1 MKGLLLKDFYT
12 IFKQAKFFLILI
24 LVISVIPGLNMA
36 ALAIPCASFLPIMA
50 LAYDERSKWDTL
62 AAMMPYSRRQLALS
76 KYVLGYCTVAAAALL
91 VFITRTLLAAVRHQA
106 VAAEEWMALAV
117 LICVA
122 VIVQSLVMPILF
134 KVGTEKGRLAYAALI
149 SVVGMSGLF
158 WGDIPASVLAAAP
171 ELHPSIAILW
181 ALPLAVVINVLS
193 MAVSARIYRTKE
205 A

>member
-12 IFKQAKFFLILI
+12 IFKQAKIFLILI
-24 LVISVIPGLNMA
+24 LAFSVMPGYNMGA
-36 ALAIPCASFLPIMA
+36 FAIMYASFLPITA

-62 AAMMPYSRRQLALS
+62 AAMMPYSHRQLFMS

>member
-12 IFKQAKFFLILI
+12 IFKQTKIFLILI
-24 LVISVIPGLNMA
+24 FVISVIPGLNMA

-50 LAYDERSKWDTL
+50 LTYDERSKWDTL

-91 VFITRTLLAAVRHQA
+91 VFITRTFLAAVRHQA
-106 VAAEEWMALAV
+106 VAAEEWMAMAV

-122 VIVQSLVMPILF
+122 VIMQSLVMPILF
-134 KVGTEKGRLAYAALI
+134 KVGTEKGVLAVVALM

-181 ALPLAVVINVLS
+181 ALPLAVVINVIS

-205 A
+205 V